1 MPSIETTVAA
11 AQEYA
16 NVQHGNLFGYSED
29 EHSGEKS
36 QKKKEKKKRSFKWFE
51 RMSDTVGSLF
61 DDMDNEEV

>member
-1 MPSIETTVAA
+1 MLQP
-11 AQEYA
+11 
-16 NVQHGNLFGYSED
+16 L
-29 EHSGEKS
+29 